1 MLHQRQVCPGLM
13 KGDKMNGNAQK
24 LIKYM
29 DGASKRFIIPVYQRN
44 YDWKMEHCKQLYDD
58 LVKVIQQNRR
68 SKHLQELIP
77 SLVPMRMSGAFVD
90 KFHQK
95 GLLRSEKYLSRL
107 RLDMQNGEYPLF
119 EDAITEILKYE
130 ITVEQEIF
138 LT

>member
-1 MLHQRQVCPGLM
+1 M
-13 KGDKMNGNAQK
+13 
-24 LIKYM
+24 
-29 DGASKRFIIPVYQRN
+29 F
-44 YDWKMEHCKQLYDD
+44 
-58 LVKVIQQNRR
+58 
-68 SKHLQELIP
+68 KHLQELIP